1 MLSYV
6 FVIGMFVDV
15 HFRLFSL
22 VFVQSKVFVSVL
34 QYIMLVVQLF
44 FVGFACSFYAMFLFI
59 SYVLSSVIFIQ
70 LFIFLFSDV

>member
-22 VFVQSKVFVSVL
+22 VFVRSKVFVSVL

-59 SYVLSSVIFIQ
+59 SYVLISVYFNSVFYFFI
-70 LFIFLFSDV
+70 